1 MARITDLPTIESPSD
16 SNVFPISNGQVTKK
30 ITLLSLKNSI
40 VKQAT
45 PSILGSIKVG
55 AGLAVSDT
63 GVLSVR
69 SYSGYTLP
77 PASSEVLGGIRV
89 GSGLTID
96 DTSVLSVNYSY
107 NLPTAS
113 TSLLGGV
120 RIGSGIAI
128 NNGTISVEGANIF
141 GGALGGVPYQIGASL
156 TSVLPGNITTTKKFL
171 AQQGTGTASRSPFWS
186 TLYNFLPIT
195 LNSGQIA
202 NISVANGYLPIT
214 SRSGVVTTITIIS

>member
-1 MARITDLPTIESPSD
+1 MARITDLPKIESPSD
-16 SNVFPISNGQVTKK
+16 NNVFPISDGQLTRKL
-30 ITLLSLKNSI
+30 TLLDLKNSI

-45 PSILGSIKVG
+45 PTILGSIKVG

-69 SYSGYTLP
+69 NYSGYTLP

-96 DTSVLSVNYSY
+96 DTSVLSVTYSI
-107 NLPTAS
+107 PVAS
-113 TSLLGGV
+113 STQLGGV
-120 RIGSGIAI
+120 KIGSGISI
-128 NNGTISVEGANIF
+128 NGGIISVESANIA
-141 GGALGGVPYQIGASL
+141 GGALGGIPYQTG
-156 TSVLPGNITTTKKFL
+156 TSTTSILPGNITTTKKFL
-171 AQQGTGTASRSPFWS
+171 AQTGTGTASRSPFWS

-195 LNSGQIA
+195 LYSGQIT

-214 SRSGVVTTITIIS
+214 SRSGAITTITLIS